1 MTREEARVLPHRW
14 HDLKDEQ
21 QQNTVGFFPAVR
33 ENINTPLGLKVF
45 VLFCC
50 HFLNNKKKIT
60 YLYNLYLFY
69 LTMLN
74 NMFCVSNLVLS
85 CQMNTESKIIG
96 KA

>member
-50 HFLNNKKKIT
+50 HFLNNKKKNYIFVQFVPI
-60 YLYNLYLFY
+60 LF
-69 LTMLN
+69 N
-74 NMFCVSNLVLS
+74 NV
-85 CQMNTESKIIG
+85 K
-96 KA
+96 